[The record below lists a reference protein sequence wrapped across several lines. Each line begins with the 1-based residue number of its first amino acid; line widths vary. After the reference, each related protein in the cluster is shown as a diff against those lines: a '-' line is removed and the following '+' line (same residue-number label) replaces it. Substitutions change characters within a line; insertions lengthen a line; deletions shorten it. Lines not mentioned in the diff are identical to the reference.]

1 MSAARFSSLRGRF
14 LLLVVGVFLGVGA
27 LSVAGFLRVADGI
40 IESLGAGY
48 AKQYASQSRGRILAR
63 IQRELVLAQ
72 KLVASPLLRQWAADE
87 ENPELRRLALAEL
100 DSYRELFAD
109 HSYFFAID
117 RSRNYYFNNAEN
129 EFAGRELR
137 YRLDPADPTL
147 AWYFATIEKVDRFD
161 LHVDN
166 NPQLG
171 VTKIWIN
178 AIVHGEDGAKLG
190 VGGSG
195 LDLSAFLREIV
206 RSADP
211 GVEVWLSDERGTLQG
226 HPDGALIESNATTR
240 DERLRKTVYDLVSDE
255 TERAQLRAALD
266 ALARAGQPGDAQ
278 LALTVEG
285 RRRLAAISYLPEIRW
300 ATIVVVDPAEVV
312 RLETFRPILI
322 VLGVA
327 LLATILIVS
336 WLLNRLVLARLA
348 RLTRHT
354 REVASGNYAT
364 ALAVDRPDEIG
375 QLTASFNEM
384 TATIGDYTHNLEDKV
399 AARTDALQRANT
411 LLEASNRKIM
421 DSIEYARLIQ
431 TALLAKPAEFA
442 RLFDEGAVL
451 WQPRDV
457 VGGDFYALYA
467 DGEDGCLLAV
477 GDCTGHGVPGACMT
491 MAAKALL
498 DRAVAERGMHDPAA
512 ILSDLNRGLRA
523 LLESGRG
530 AGGDNGL
537 DLALLHVAPGRRRA
551 TFAGAKLGLWIG
563 EADGTLLALKGD
575 RHSIGYRR
583 TPADAAF
590 TNQPVALRPGQRH
603 YLFTDGILDQN
614 GGERGFA
621 VGRARLAEW
630 LHDAR
635 HQPLAA
641 LAATLA
647 QRLAD
652 YRDGLAQRDDITLVA
667 VSLDRISH
675 PSRSSA

>member
-1 MSAARFSSLRGRF
+1 MRAARRSSLRGRF

-48 AKQYASQSRGRILAR
+48 ARQYASQSRGAILAR

-72 KLVASPLLRQWAADE
+72 KLVASPLLRQWAVDEAD
-87 ENPELRRLALAEL
+87 PELRRLALAEL

-117 RSRNYYFNNAEN
+117 RSRNYYFNNAAN
-129 EFAGRELR
+129 EFAGQELR
-137 YRLDPADPTL
+137 YQLDPDDPTL
-147 AWYFATIEKVDRFD
+147 AWYFATMAKVDQFD

-178 AIVHGEDGAKLG
+178 AIVHGEDGSKLG
-190 VGGSG
+190 IGGSG

-211 GVEVWLSDERGTLQG
+211 GVEVWLTDDSGTLQG
-226 HPDGALIESNATTR
+226 HPDDALIQNNATTR
-240 DERLRKTVYDLVSDE
+240 DERLRKTIYDLVPDE
-255 TERAQLRAALD
+255 TGRARLRAALG
-266 ALARAGQPGDAQ
+266 ALARAGEPGDAQ

-285 RRRLAAISYLPEIRW
+285 RRRLAAISYLPEIGW

-354 REVASGNYAT
+354 REVAAGNYAT

-442 RLFDEGAVL
+442 RLFDDGAVL

-467 DGEDGCLLAV
+467 DGDDGCLLAV

-498 DRAVAERGMHDPAA
+498 DRAVAERGMDDPAA
-512 ILSDLNRGLRA
+512 ILAELNRGLRA

-537 DLALLHVAPGRRRA
+537 DLALLYVAPGRRRA

-575 RHSIGYRR
+575 RHSVGYRR
-583 TPADAAF
+583 TPADATF
-590 TNQPVALRPGQRH
+590 TNQPVPLRPGQCH

-614 GGERGFA
+614 GGERGYA
-621 VGRARLAEW
+621 LGRARLADW
-630 LHDAR
+630 LGEASAR
-635 HQPLAA
+635 PLTDLPAA
-641 LAATLA
+641 LT
-647 QRLAD
+647 RLLSD
-652 YRDGLAQRDDITLVA
+652 YQGALLQRDDMTLVA
-667 VSLDRISH
+667 VSLDRHPSH
-675 PSRSSA
+675 PRSSA